1 MILFSHLEQEKAN
14 KEKTAKD
21 KAYQEAIRAQQREE
35 EFIGFR
41 KLPARGTPQG
51 NLVPF
56 YWAVWPYI
64 TTDVI
69 NSLSDGP
76 ESEDDNNIGDDSIDG
91 VSSQYFQ

>member
-1 MILFSHLEQEKAN
+1 MKKDPHFLLRHLALDASGHCPLSSNYFVGVLMEFFTLILLMILFSHLEQEKAN

-56 YWAVWPYI
+56 Y
-64 TTDVI
+64 
-69 NSLSDGP
+69 
-76 ESEDDNNIGDDSIDG
+76 
-91 VSSQYFQ
+91 

>member
-1 MILFSHLEQEKAN
+1 
-14 KEKTAKD
+14 
-21 KAYQEAIRAQQREE
+21 
-35 EFIGFR
+35 
-41 KLPARGTPQG
+41 
-51 NLVPF
+51 VPF